1 MNLQRFRKIIF
12 DLWVQPLCQL
22 GDRLMPKKKNHWG
35 FPVHHIKSEQ
45 FIENARAV
53 FECVKTDPGIKK
65 IIFCRS
71 EKPEFEL
78 EGAKNTQVVLLQSW
92 RGLVAI
98 EGSESAPIDYRYA
111 GVCPGGQ
118 EEDSCR
124 GSKH

>member
-98 EGSESAPIDYRYA
+98 MQCRVLFVTHSISDGLFISM
-111 GVCPGGQ
+111 GG
-118 EEDSCR
+118 
-124 GSKH
+124 GAL